1 MLVGEPEPKVGDL
14 VRYVSATKFCGLAI
28 QERFN
33 DAGVRQLMVVWR
45 HVKKGAPLHQ
55 KMLYTDAYRL
65 EVLSEGR

>member
-1 MLVGEPEPKVGDL
+1 MVSEPEPKVGDL
-14 VRYVSATKFCGLAI
+14 VCYVNTATFCGLAI

-33 DAGVRQLMVVWR
+33 DAGVRQLLVVWN
-45 HVKKGAPLHQ
+45 VKKGAPLHQ

>member
-14 VRYVSATKFCGLAI
+14 VRYVNAKFCGLAI

-33 DAGVRQLMVVWR
+33 DAGVRQLLVAWG
-45 HVKKGAPLHQ
+45 VKKGAVLHR

-65 EVLSEGR
+65 EVISEGR